1 MVREAVFDDML
12 IITDEI
18 SSREIGDARAYSLD
32 NSVIISF

>member
-18 SSREIGDARAYSLD
+18 DTREIWDVREYSLD
-32 NSVIISF
+32 NSVIMSF

>member
-1 MVREAVFDDML
+1 MVREAVFVDML

-18 SSREIGDARAYSLD
+18 DTREIWDAREYSLD

>member
-12 IITDEI
+12 VITDEI
-18 SSREIGDARAYSLD
+18 DSREIWDARAYSLD

>member
-18 SSREIGDARAYSLD
+18 DTREIWDAREYSLD
-32 NSVIISF
+32 NSVIMSS

>member
-18 SSREIGDARAYSLD
+18 DTREIWDARAYSLD
-32 NSVIISF
+32 NSVIMSF

>member
-18 SSREIGDARAYSLD
+18 DTREIWDAREYSLD
-32 NSVIISF
+32 NSVIMSF

>member
-18 SSREIGDARAYSLD
+18 DTREIWDARAYSLD
-32 NSVIISF
+32 NSVIMSS

>member
-18 SSREIGDARAYSLD
+18 DTREIWDARAYSLD